1 MSVPLK
7 NRIKVGTGALPRV
20 VSSHRGG
27 DAALFNGKYLCYEDA
42 RTPGDQM
49 ITCKTEFFLR
59 INKNFSRKSYY
70 KLSML
75 VM

>member
-7 NRIKVGTGALPRV
+7 NSIKAATGVLLRV
-20 VSSHRGG
+20 VSSHCGG

-49 ITCKTEFFLR
+49 ITCKTQFFPR